1 MRQICNAYIGIVC
14 TALGCLL
21 TACSSSDNAVDNPQ
35 PSAALF
41 TVQTTATSGN
51 CYYEG
56 LTIQLGFPDSDVP
69 VAEAIIK
76 NDGKATFRADLASF
90 VGRQI
95 WLCVPYVVKAYHTL
109 TASEAAARYVTM
121 PDKDAGSTLSTD
133 GYTNDWA
140 IALYMG
146 INRDGQTSVPIYWA
160 TGNLIATKTNDAN
173 GETQV
178 LFHIATAQESIAEGT
193 ANSTSFVGMDDRLV
207 GQVAD
212 SYAALPAGS
221 QWDLYS
227 FGDATGLRLYS
238 DVDLYV
244 TDSKQKQG
252 ETIVYDISGNPLY
265 DIARAQLGGSWRT
278 PTGGC
283 NATNEFAALED
294 DAEEYAQLEPNGM
307 PWEVE
312 GKTIGRQYQYKVKID
327 GRDIT
332 TNTLCLPS
340 AGYRHGAVF
349 AGGRGGSCWYWSAT
363 ADPTAM
369 TPYVPNGG
377 TYTAPVNKW
386 TTAFNY
392 GYLSGETRWYPH
404 PRMSGQCIRPVTEY
418 KE

>member
-1 MRQICNAYIGIVC
+1 MAG
-14 TALGCLL
+14 ASFGCLVV
-21 TACSSSDNAVDNPQ
+21 ACSVNDNTGGNDDPSDI
-35 PSAALF
+35 PSNF
-41 TVQTTATSGN
+41 TVQTTAAPGA
-51 CYYEG
+51 CRYEG
-56 LTIQLGFPDSDVP
+56 LTMQFGLSGNDVP
-69 VAEAIIK
+69 VADAVIEG
-76 NDGKATFRADLASF
+76 DGKATFRADLASF
-90 VGRQI
+90 AGRQI

-109 TASEAAARYVTM
+109 TASEAAVRYITM
-121 PDKDAGSTLSTD
+121 PDKDAGSTLSSD
-133 GYTNDWA
+133 GYTHDWA

-146 INRDGQTSVPIYWA
+146 IDRDGNSSVPIYWA

-173 GETQV
+173 GEATQT
-178 LFHIATAQESIAEGT
+178 LFHIATAQESIVEGT
-193 ANSTSFVGMDDRLV
+193 ANSTAFVGMDNRLV

-238 DVDLYV
+238 NVDLYV

-283 NATNEFAALED
+283 NASNEFAALED
-294 DAEEYAQLEPNGM
+294 DVEAYAHLEPNGT
-307 PWEVE
+307 PWEV
-312 GKTIGRQYQYKVKID
+312 GGQTIGRQYQYKVKMN

-349 AGGRGGSCWYWSAT
+349 AGGRGGSCWYWT
-363 ADPTAM
+363 
-369 TPYVPNGG
+369 
-377 TYTAPVNKW
+377 
-386 TTAFNY
+386 
-392 GYLSGETRWYPH
+392 
-404 PRMSGQCIRPVTEY
+404 
-418 KE
+418 